1 MEILII
7 VLLTLFNGVLAM
19 SEAAILAARK
29 TRLQQLADEGD
40 QRAKITLAMAQDP
53 NRFLSTVQIGIT
65 LVGILAGAFGGATVA
80 ESIARQLETIP
91 ALVPYSVTIGVLV
104 VVLFTTYLSLVIGEL
119 VPKRLALQNPERIAM
134 MVAPWMARVSGLT
147 GPFVRLLGIST
158 DFVLRLTG
166 VQASGDPPI
175 SEEEIRVLI
184 RQGVQAGVFEQA
196 EENMVAGVFKLVDR
210 RINMMMTPR
219 TEIEWLDLN
228 DALEVNRQIVMNS
241 PHSRFP
247 VGRGSLDNLQGIV
260 RAKELLNR
268 SLSGQEFDLMSIL
281 REPLVIPETAAA
293 SHALELFKQSNT
305 HIALVLGEHGG
316 IEGLITMNNL
326 IEEIIGS
333 VDEPE
338 GVQREDGSWLFDGLM
353 AVDEFKEM
361 VGVKALPEEEEGHY
375 QTLGGFVMAQL
386 GHIPKA
392 ADHFEWEGLRFEV
405 MDMDGMRVDK
415 VLVAKSEAPP
425 DDSVDDELKG

>member
-7 VLLTLFNGVLAM
+7 ILLTLFNGVLAM
-19 SEAAILAARK
+19 SEAAILSARK

-40 QRAKITLAMAQDP
+40 KRAQITLEMARDP

-80 ESIARQLETIP
+80 ESIAAQLRTIP
-91 ALVPYSVTIGVLV
+91 ALAPYSVTIGVLV
-104 VVLFTTYLSLVIGEL
+104 VVLLTTYLSLVIGEL

-134 MVAPWMARVSGLT
+134 LVAPWMARVSALT
-147 GPFVRLLGIST
+147 DPVVRLLGFST

-166 VQASGDPPI
+166 TQASDDPPI

-184 RQGVQAGVFEQA
+184 RQGVQAGVFEEA

-210 RINMMMTPR
+210 RISMMMTPR

-228 DALEVNRQIVMNS
+228 DPLETNLQIIQHS

-247 VGRGSLDNLQGIV
+247 VGRGSLDDVQGIV
-260 RAKELLNR
+260 RAKEMLNR
-268 SLSGQEFDLMSIL
+268 SLSGQPPDLVAIL
-281 REPLVIPETAAA
+281 REPLIVPETATA
-293 SHALELFKQSNT
+293 SHALELFKKSNT

-316 IEGLITMNNL
+316 IEGLLTMNNL

-333 VDEPE
+333 VDQP
-338 GVQREDGSWLFDGLM
+338 GAMQRDDGSWLLDGLLPI
-353 AVDEFKEM
+353 DEFKET
-361 VGVKALPEEEEGHY
+361 VDIKALPDEEDGHY
-375 QTLGGFVMAQL
+375 HTLGGFVMAQL

-392 ADHFEWEGLRFEV
+392 SEHFEWDGLRFEV

-415 VLVAKSEAPP
+415 VLVAKLEAPP
-425 DDSVDDELKG
+425 DDSVDDE